1 MRARTVLLAVA
12 LLIVAAVLGVGF
24 ASRERPASGLV
35 DGRLRPC
42 DGDAPCVSSQ
52 VQDEGHAVAPLRLR
66 GDPDEAFAR
75 LLGTLRDRHELLLL
89 DGDYAH
95 FEVSS
100 WLGVRSDLEL
110 LLDREARVAHVRSGA
125 RIGGGDLGASRARGE
140 ALRKELDGR

>member
-1 MRARTVLLAVA
+1 MRARTVLLALA
-12 LLIVAAVLGVGF
+12 LLIVAAVVGVGF
-24 ASRERPASGLV
+24 ASRERPVSGLV

-42 DGDAPCVSSQ
+42 EDDAPCVSSQ
-52 VQDEGHAVAPLRLR
+52 ARDEDQVVDPLLLR

-75 LLGTLRDRHELLLL
+75 LLGTLRERHELLLL

-110 LLDREARVAHVRSGA
+110 LLDREARVVHVRSGS
-125 RIGGGDLGASRARGE
+125 RVGGGDLGATRARVE
-140 ALRKELDGR
+140 ALREELEAR